1 MSEHVSVR
9 AYARHRRE
17 LGLSGGTH
25 QAVRVAIARGRLESS
40 VRIVDGKPKIDVA
53 AADQEWIEKTDTL
66 RGARGGDPTQ
76 GRPLGGLDTAPK
88 TDARES
94 EEPTVREQAQ
104 AAQAIRLTYQ
114 AKLAELDYRQR
125 AGELVVAADVALAH
139 TRAARTLRD
148 RVRAIPDRLSAQLA
162 AETDP
167 HRCRSLLVGE
177 IDQALGD
184 VARAL
189 RVEASA

>member
-40 VRIVDGKPKIDVA
+40 VRIIEGKPKIDVE
-53 AADQEWIEKTDTL
+53 AADREWIERTDSL
-66 RGARGGDPTQ
+66 RGARGGNPTE
-76 GRPLGGLDTAPK
+76 GRPLGSLEGAPK

-94 EEPTVREQAQ
+94 EEPSVAEHAR

-125 AGELVVAADVALAH
+125 SGELVVAADVALAH
-139 TRAARTLRD
+139 TRAARTVRD
-148 RVRAIPDRLSAQLA
+148 RLFAIPDRLAARLA

-167 HRCRSLLVGE
+167 HRCRTLIVGE

-184 VARAL
+184 IATAV
-189 RVEASA
+189 RVEA